1 MMGNRDMNLFAT
13 LYDGVA
19 LQRDLGIDIE
29 FFEMLEMVQRSERL
43 EPGAVS
49 QVRDL
54 VRRKWKFESPAD
66 DAVLDKGIRYY
77 LAIRERAL
85 ERDYKGISLID
96 VDGMKKLLQFPPA
109 MIFMLLADELKI
121 CTIPENDAYG
131 AVTQLITRAL
141 TGQIAAYLE
150 FYDFLTDG
158 ALMGVPDYVPTEVVD
173 GPILVRPS
181 SFGQLAGGVLNI
193 SKMKTGQV
201 TLCRLA
207 QREGKFVLHLVHG
220 TAKSPRPWEE
230 AGWTPPAPQLPS
242 IEFVLDGDMD
252 EFANNVMGQH
262 YILSYGD
269 NTALFCDFC
278 ALRGIEV
285 LR

>member
-1 MMGNRDMNLFAT
+1 
-13 LYDGVA
+13 
-19 LQRDLGIDIE
+19 
-29 FFEMLEMVQRSERL
+29 
-43 EPGAVS
+43 
-49 QVRDL
+49 
-54 VRRKWKFESPAD
+54 
-66 DAVLDKGIRYY
+66 
-77 LAIRERAL
+77 
-85 ERDYKGISLID
+85 
-96 VDGMKKLLQFPPA
+96 MKKLLQFPPA

-230 AGWTPPAPQLPS
+230 AGWAPPAPQLPS